1 MYISEEDKEYIE
13 WLNEVYEDI
22 YTSEELRE
30 LFYENRTFTNY

>member
-22 YTSEELRE
+22 YTSEEIRE
-30 LFYENRTFTNY
+30 LFYEN